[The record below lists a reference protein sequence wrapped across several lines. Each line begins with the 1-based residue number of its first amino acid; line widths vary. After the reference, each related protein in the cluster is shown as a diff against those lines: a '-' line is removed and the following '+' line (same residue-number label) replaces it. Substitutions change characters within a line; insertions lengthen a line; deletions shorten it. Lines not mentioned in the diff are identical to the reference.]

1 MSREFCAM
9 RSSLMI
15 LLMVVASGLGNP
27 VSSKASTTISTNIS
41 TNTYPTS
48 KNVVFVVH
56 NIRRVKRSKSD
67 DGDSFNL
74 GENLLDMNEETM
86 ELAMEETGTLK
97 EATENTML
105 REELV
110 ETTGEEEE
118 RKGLVQQAE
127 VDSKLQR
134 TKLDDDNVFDL
145 GENVLDMNE
154 DTMEL
159 AMEEDEVE
167 EMDIKESPVQA
178 EVNSRVHSFLAIC

>member
-1 MSREFCAM
+1 MSRDFCAM

-15 LLMVVASGLGNP
+15 LLMVVANGLGNP
-27 VSSKASTTISTNIS
+27 VSSKASTTISTNTS
-41 TNTYPTS
+41 STS
-48 KNVVFVVH
+48 KNVVFVEH
-56 NIRRVKRSKSD
+56 NIRRVKRSESD

-97 EATENTML
+97 EATQNTML
-105 REELV
+105 REEMV

-118 RKGLVQQAE
+118 RKGLVQQVE

-134 TKLDDDNVFDL
+134 SKLDDDNVFDL

-167 EMDIKESPVQA
+167 EMNIKEGPVQA
-178 EVNSRVHSFLAIC
+178 EVNSRVHFFLAIC